1 MTFEMMKKILLDLG
15 IDEERIHA
23 DAYLYKDLELDSTE
37 TVQIALDLKRLC
49 GVTVK
54 FESRQDL
61 TVANVCALVDQAKD
75 AVLNQ

>member
-1 MTFEMMKKILLDLG
+1 MTFETIKKILLDLG

-23 DAYLYKDLELDSTE
+23 DAYLHKDLELDSTE
-37 TVQIALDLKRLC
+37 TVQIALDLKRLY

-61 TVANVCALVDQAKD
+61 TVADVCALIDQAKD
-75 AVLNQ
+75 TVLNQ

>member
-1 MTFEMMKKILLDLG
+1 MTFETIKNILLELG

-23 DAYLYKDLELDSTE
+23 DAYLRKDLELDSTE
-37 TVQIALDLKRLC
+37 TVQIALDLKRIY
-49 GVTVK
+49 GVTMK

>member
-15 IDEERIHA
+15 IDEECIHA
-23 DAYLYKDLELDSTE
+23 DAYLHKDLELDSTE

-61 TVANVCALVDQAKD
+61 TVANVCALVNQAKD